1 VNILQLTLDTAVLDE
16 ANTLGSEARRRQL
29 GYVEELRRR
38 VPGSHLFIVVR
49 CAPGMGGAGR
59 SIVLAEG
66 LELCAAPSSP
76 LGFISAAYR
85 YGCAL
90 SRQYGLDLVTSQT
103 PFVDGLA
110 AWLLRSRCNM
120 KWLAQMV
127 MSCLDNPYWLA
138 ENRANYARAWL
149 GKLVLPRGDAV
160 RVMSAG
166 VGDWVHR
173 SLGVPQER
181 IFVLP
186 VGTALVAEPVP
197 VPGAQATSG
206 DVLYVGRLSRE
217 KGVSSLLQ
225 AFQYIQNT
233 LPTTQDRG
241 PTLVIVGD
249 GPERSNLE
257 KLAATLGLQG
267 KVRFAGMVP
276 HEQLPSFF
284 ASAGA
289 VVVPSLHESYGR
301 VIVEAMAF
309 GRAVVATDTDG
320 ARDLI
325 RDGETGLIVPIQDA
339 AALADKIG
347 YLLSNPQVAHRMGEA
362 AREFV
367 MRTQNPQALRRAQVD
382 MWLAIVRGETA

>member
-1 VNILQLTLDTAVLDE
+1 MNVLQLTLDTAVLDE
-16 ANTLGSEARRRQL
+16 AKTLGSEARRRQL

-38 VPGSHLFIVVR
+38 VPGSRLFIVVR
-49 CAPGMGGAGR
+49 CAPGTGGAGR
-59 SIVLAEG
+59 SIVLADG
-66 LELCAAPSSP
+66 LEVHAAPSSP
-76 LGFISAAYR
+76 LGFISASYR
-85 YGCAL
+85 YGRAL
-90 SRQYGLDLVTSQT
+90 RRQYGLDLVTSQT

-110 AWLLRSRCNM
+110 AWLLKSRCNV

-127 MSCLDNPYWLA
+127 MSRLDNPYWLA
-138 ENRANYARAWL
+138 ESRANYARSWL

-160 RVMSAG
+160 RVMSSG
-166 VGDWVHR
+166 VGDWVCR
-173 SLGVPQER
+173 SLGVPPER

-197 VPGAQATSG
+197 VPEAQTTSG

-225 AFQYIQNT
+225 AFQHIQNT
-233 LPTTQDRG
+233 LPTTWDRV

-249 GPERSNLE
+249 GPERSSLE

-276 HEQLPSFF
+276 HAQLPSFF
-284 ASAGA
+284 AGAGV

-325 RDGETGLIVPIQDA
+325 QDGETGLVVPIQDA
-339 AALADKIG
+339 AALADQIR
-347 YLLSNPQVAHRMGEA
+347 YLLSNPQVAQRMGEA

-367 MRTQNPQALRRAQVD
+367 MRTQDPQALRRAQVD
-382 MWLAIVRGETA
+382 MWLKVAGQESS